1 MTKLV
6 TLLTAVTVV
15 VVALSP
21 AAYTYA
27 ALV

>member
-1 MTKLV
+1 MAKMI
-6 TLLTAVTVV
+6 TLLTAVSII
-15 VVALSP
+15 VVAISP